1 MTKRQI
7 LQNMYRKSVTVMLV
21 GILTGLTVGVVV
33 TFFALATEVL
43 SEHSYNIY
51 ASVQAR
57 PAFVPLLFLVL
68 AVGAF
73 MVATLNR
80 FLPMLGSNGVPQ
92 TEGVTRGLLKMKWYQ
107 MLPAMAAAS
116 LISIFMGL
124 SAGAEGPC
132 MFIGGMC
139 GDAVSRPFGS
149 TDMERR
155 YQITGGAC
163 AGVAVAANAPLTGIV
178 FALEEAHRRFTP
190 SILIC
195 SFSAVISAVITRNLL
210 HLALG
215 LEIES
220 ELIGFK
226 LAHMP
231 AIGYLYVALAA
242 LASGLV
248 GVLFFYLVK
257 FGRKRIMKIT
267 ALKGGARYLIPF
279 LFAGAAGLITVYAT
293 GGGHS
298 LINMLATNGG
308 EGQMSLGLVFGTP
321 IAATLV
327 IIIVLRL
334 VSLVLGISTGVPG
347 GIFVPIISLGALV
360 GALMSRLLVIMG
372 MDAAFTDYI
381 VLISMATIFAATVKA
396 PLTAIIFVV
405 EFTWQSTLLLPVVLG
420 VFIGYMFSEIFSVKP
435 LYDFLLEDMEERF
448 GHGMKRGIH
457 EYTTRVRAGSLAAG
471 KPLGDML
478 WQEGTSFKLLER
490 GGDAI
495 VPGSDTVLQV
505 GDKLTMCAEVN
516 DPENFDARVEEIVS
530 PINHLNKLRHTG
542 ILHILSTIGASD
554 EDPSQFKQ
562 EASSLADGDPLAD
575 IEQSVKDNETRAE
588 NAKTSPKDG
597 SLENSARCENSD
609 KNHSL
614 TPQNEEQTA
623 DSVVSGARSQTQ
635 NCDAT
640 DREVQ
645 TATVA
650 NVGDDESP
658 RDIASVSD
666 DRSDKGD
673 KNE

>member
-51 ASVQAR
+51 ESVQAR

-73 MVATLNR
+73 MVGTLNR

-124 SAGAEGPC
+124 SAGAEGPS

-226 LAHMP
+226 LVQMP

-242 LASGLV
+242 LVSGLV
-248 GVLFFYLVK
+248 GVLLFYLVK
-257 FGRKRIMKIT
+257 FGRKRMMKIT
-267 ALKGGARYLIPF
+267 ALKGAVRYLIPF
-279 LFAGAAGLITVYAT
+279 LFAGAAGLVTVYAT

-334 VSLVLGISTGVPG
+334 VSLVLGIGAGVPG

-360 GALMSRLLVIMG
+360 GALMSRLLVLMG

-381 VLISMATIFAATVKA
+381 VLICMATIFAATVKA
-396 PLTAIIFVV
+396 PLTALIFVV

-420 VFIGYMFSEIFSVKP
+420 VFIGYMLSEIFSVKP

-448 GHGMKRGIH
+448 GHGLKRGLH
-457 EYTTRVRAGSLAAG
+457 EYTARIGEASLAAG
-471 KPLGDML
+471 KQLGDLL
-478 WQEGTSFKLLER
+478 WQEGTTFKLLER
-490 GGDAI
+490 GNENV
-495 VPGSDTVLQV
+495 VPETETVLHV
-505 GDKLTMCAEVN
+505 GDKLTLCAEVD
-516 DPENFDARVEEIVS
+516 DPEDFDAHVEEIVS
-530 PINHLNKLRHTG
+530 PFDHLGKLHFPRRLRKA
-542 ILHILSTIGASD
+542 ISA
-554 EDPSQFKQ
+554 
-562 EASSLADGDPLAD
+562 
-575 IEQSVKDNETRAE
+575 NAE
-588 NAKTSPKDG
+588 NEPTKFMETVLSMADDA
-597 SLENSARCENSD
+597 ENEIDSAPS
-609 KNHSL
+609 
-614 TPQNEEQTA
+614 A
-623 DSVVSGARSQTQ
+623 DHAEDVGA
-635 NCDAT
+635 
-640 DREVQ
+640 
-645 TATVA
+645 
-650 NVGDDESP
+650 P
-658 RDIASVSD
+658 
-666 DRSDKGD
+666 SDKGD
-673 KNE
+673 NDE